1 MKKTR
6 LFTRLTAVML
16 ALLMLVMASACATGD
31 NGDTPADTTTAAPSG
46 NNPSGDSGN
55 SGNTADTDPANP
67 ADTTAGSADTTV
79 GGSTPIAPVLD
90 EYGREI
96 IEPDLPD
103 VKYDGETFT
112 VHTRGNVEQ
121 YEWLAKDQ
129 TGDRLNDAIYARNLA
144 VEDKYGITLEVI
156 AEGTWSNYAK
166 ETLPAMQASILAGNG
181 AYDLIAGYSSPI
193 ANMVTT
199 GQLYDLN
206 DLQYIDFDK
215 PWWWQNFT
223 EASSIEGTNYFAL
236 GALSLSA
243 IYSLSC
249 VYFNPT
255 MLEETNPGTDLYQ
268 IVLDGKWTWDK
279 MTELASHANSDLDGN
294 STMDLNDR
302 FGIVMMTGN
311 NPNNQY
317 VVASGEKIST
327 IGADGSPAITLDQ
340 EKMSNVID
348 NVIKLFYENEYCYM
362 GKQADVRKMFID
374 GKALFH
380 SEWLYYA
387 QTQIAGQ
394 VEKYGLVPTPK
405 MNDAQEDYCAWIQ
418 GGMHMYCIPIDVK
431 DTERAAILTEAF
443 AAETYR
449 TLLPQYYEIV
459 LKAKYFKDE
468 ASSQMMDIM
477 YDSVSFDFARI
488 YDGQLSLLTT
498 INTTISSKQNT
509 FASAYKGASKVA
521 EKKLEQLLETVAK
534 NSK

>member
-1 MKKTR
+1 MKNNRLITR
-6 LFTRLTAVML
+6 LIAVMM
-16 ALLMLVMASACATGD
+16 ALLMLVLATACANTDGGNDTATTTTSSTGNNTPSGD
-31 NGDTPADTTTAAPSG
+31 N
-46 NNPSGDSGN
+46 GDSGN
-55 SGNTADTDPANP
+55 SGNSGDAGNDAADTSA
-67 ADTTAGSADTTV
+67 ADTTPKV
-79 GGSTPIAPVLD
+79 ELD

-96 IEPDLPD
+96 VNPDLPD
-103 VKYDGETFT
+103 VTYEGKTFT

-166 ETLPAMQASILAGNG
+166 ETMPAMQASILAGNG

-193 ANMVTT
+193 SNMVTT

-206 DLQYIDFDK
+206 DLQYINFDK
-215 PWWWQNFT
+215 PWWWANFT
-223 EASSIEGTNYFAL
+223 EASAIEGTNYFAL

-279 MTELASHANSDLDGN
+279 MTELASNANSDLDGN
-294 STMDLNDR
+294 SVMDVNDR
-302 FGIVMMTGN
+302 FGIVMMN
-311 NPNNQY
+311 NSNPNNQY
-317 VVASGEKIST
+317 VVASGEKIAT
-327 IGADGSPAITLDQ
+327 IGVDGSPSITLDQ
-340 EKMSNVID
+340 EKMSTVID
-348 NVIKLFYENEYCYM
+348 NVIKLFYQNEYCYM
-362 GKQADVRKMFID
+362 GAQNDVRKMFID

-387 QTQIAGQ
+387 QTQIASQ

-405 MNDAQEDYCAWIQ
+405 MNEAQENYSAWIQ
-418 GGMHMYCIPIDVK
+418 SGMHMYCIPIDVK
-431 DTERAAILTEAF
+431 DPERAAILTEAF

-477 YDSVSFDFARI
+477 YDSVNFDFARI
-488 YDGQLSLLTT
+488 YDSKLGLVST
-498 INTTISSKQNT
+498 INSTISSQQNT
-509 FASAYKGASKVA
+509 FASAYKGTSKVA
-521 EKKLEQLLETVAK
+521 AKQLEGLLETVAK

>member
-1 MKKTR
+1 MKRTR
-6 LFTRLTAVML
+6 LFTRIIAVIM
-16 ALLMLVMASACATGD
+16 ALLMLVLATACANTDG
-31 NGDTPADTTTAAPSG
+31 NAADTTTATQSG
-46 NNPSGDSGN
+46 NNTPAGDSGN
-55 SGNTADTDPANP
+55 SGNSGNSGDAGNDA
-67 ADTTAGSADTTV
+67 ADTTAGAEDQPKV
-79 GGSTPIAPVLD
+79 ELD

-96 IEPDLPD
+96 VNPDLPD
-103 VKYDGETFT
+103 VKYEGETFT

-121 YEWLAKDQ
+121 YEWLAEDQ

-144 VEDKYGITLEVI
+144 VEEKYGITLEVV
-156 AEGTWSNYAK
+156 AEGTWSNYNA

-193 ANMVTT
+193 SNMVVK
-199 GQLYDLN
+199 GLLYDLN

-223 EASSIEGTNYFAL
+223 EASAIEGTNYFAL

-249 VYFNPT
+249 VYFNPA

-279 MTELASHANSDLDGN
+279 MTELASNANSDLDGN
-294 STMDLNDR
+294 SVMDSSDR
-302 FGIVMMTGN
+302 FGIVIMDN
-311 NPNNQY
+311 ANPRNQY
-317 VVASGEKIST
+317 VVASGEKIAT
-327 IGADGSPAITLDQ
+327 MDNNGSPAITLDQ

-348 NVIKLFYENEYCYM
+348 NVIKLFYDNEYCYM
-362 GKQADVRKMFID
+362 GAQNDVRKMFID

-387 QTQIAGQ
+387 QTQIAAQ

-405 MNDAQEDYCAWIQ
+405 MSESQENYSSWIQ
-418 GGMHMYCIPIDVK
+418 SGMHLYCIPIDVK
-431 DTERAAILTEAF
+431 STERAAILTEAF

-477 YDSVSFDFARI
+477 YDSVNFDFARI
-488 YDGQLSLLTT
+488 YDGQLGLVTS
-498 INTTISSKQNT
+498 INTTISTGQNT
-509 FASAYKGASKVA
+509 FASTYKGASKVA
-521 EKKLEQLLETVAK
+521 GTKLTKMLETVAK
-534 NSK
+534 NAQ